1 MDFEHQITA
10 LAGLAGTDV
19 DALVLVL
26 SDRPDP
32 ELAAPL
38 ATLVANTVSEG
49 DLVLKKGKLLYLHQP
64 AGVTPR
70 RVVLSVAGDASPKSF
85 KAAVASGVGALK
97 SSGAKTVGIAA
108 PGITLGAAHA
118 EAAVVAAADSSY
130 LYTHTKPSA
139 TPGWMPT
146 SITLFCQR
154 SEAKPVQ
161 QGLRQPLR
169 IGREPRIEH
178 QLEFAGESLP
188 AEPPVAGGARHQFSF
203 EILLILFQE
212 RGDRSGGGLQGVA
225 LRGLAREQEQAL
237 VVERD
242 RPPILANRRFEDRSR
257 RASQVFLRRGHN
269 TRNLRQPGDAVGDVR
284 LLGKGGLGEKEVNAV
299 ADAVVVNAR
308 VLLERARV
316 LGQPEGPLEV
326 VFEDF
331 VIDLAVARQPG
342 VIDPAREF
350 LQSRAGVGGPA
361 LTRLSGEIVEQ
372 GIETMVAQSRRF
384 EWPAAEM
391 FLEVMLEEIVESCI
405 GVLSARRAGG
415 FGHERESR
423 QDCEC

>member
-1 MDFEHQITA
+1 MFPDE
-10 LAGLAGTDV
+10 LP
-19 DALVLVL
+19 DALHGRARVLHQVFGPAVFL
-26 SDRPDP
+26 IDAVDH
-32 ELAAPL
+32 LFDCAAAPFRVIGRKRAVEVPAPQL
-38 ATLVANTVSEG
+38 PRDDIHMIPHPREFSFRVGEHLV
-49 DLVLKKGKLLYLHQP
+49 
-64 AGVTPR
+64 
-70 RVVLSVAGDASPKSF
+70 
-85 KAAVASGVGALK
+85 
-97 SSGAKTVGIAA
+97 
-108 PGITLGAAHA
+108 
-118 EAAVVAAADSSY
+118 
-130 LYTHTKPSA
+130 
-139 TPGWMPT
+139 
-146 SITLFCQR
+146 
-154 SEAKPVQ
+154 
-161 QGLRQPLR
+161 
-169 IGREPRIEH
+169 GREPRIEH

-188 AEPPVAGGARHQFSF
+188 AELPVAGGARHQFSF